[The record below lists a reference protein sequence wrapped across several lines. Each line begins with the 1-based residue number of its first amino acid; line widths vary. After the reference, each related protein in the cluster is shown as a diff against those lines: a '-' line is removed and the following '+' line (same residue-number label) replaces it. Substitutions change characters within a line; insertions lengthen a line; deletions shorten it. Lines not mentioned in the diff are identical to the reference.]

1 MDVYSQTQQFVLLA
15 ATESLVQ
22 GHNSLIWSGSG
33 MHV

>member
-22 GHNSLIWSGSG
+22 LCLILFCLG
-33 MHV
+33 MLV